1 MLPRMR
7 RWAPVLCTAWIFLAG
22 TAHADRIDREVKDLK
37 GGDSYKVRLAAV
49 LALAKT
55 FDARA
60 VSALTDALDSDKE
73 PTIRRIAANGLGKI
87 IDADTPSDA
96 VEGATAALDHASKSD
111 KDKDVRAAAEKSAG
125 MVAAVTKPKKAT
137 TTAKAS
143 SATVF
148 VNVENANDI
157 SKRAASTTAG
167 LTKVVRGTVKAKG
180 YSVDWPGGMPT
191 QRELTDSGALAF
203 VVGATVK
210 AIDITPK
217 GSQTEVSCTLAFRIA
232 PWNGT
237 DGTEAWEA
245 NRAAS
250 ASGSAKAVTGK
261 GDRAVAGG
269 IRDCVEAV
277 GQEITSRQV
286 LPFIKRLASP

>member
-7 RWAPVLCTAWIFLAG
+7 AWTPVVCTAWILLAA
-22 TAHADRIDREVKDLK
+22 TAYADRIDREVKDLK

-60 VSALTDALDSDKE
+60 VSALTDALDTDKE
-73 PTIRRIAANGLGKI
+73 ATIRRIAANGHGRI
-87 IDADTPSDA
+87 IDADTPADA
-96 VEGATAALDHASKSD
+96 VESANAALDHASKGDS
-111 KDKDVRAAAEKSAG
+111 DKDVRAAAAKSLAT
-125 MVAAVTKPKKAT
+125 VAEVTKPKKAT
-137 TTAKAS
+137 TTKTAS
-143 SATVF
+143 GTVF
-148 VNVENANDI
+148 VNVETANDI
-157 SKRAASTTAG
+157 TKRAASTTAS

-180 YSVDWPGGMPT
+180 YSVDWPGGPPT
-191 QRELTDSGALAF
+191 KAELTDSGALAF
-203 VVGATVK
+203 VVGTTVK
-210 AIDITPK
+210 TIDITAK
-217 GSQTEVSCTLAFRIA
+217 GSQTEVKCTLAIRIA

-250 ASGSAKAVTGK
+250 ASGSAKAVTGSNDK
-261 GDRAVAGG
+261 AIAGG

-277 GQEITSRQV
+277 GQEITTRQV
-286 LPFIKRLASP
+286 VPFIKRLASP

>member
-1 MLPRMR
+1 
-7 RWAPVLCTAWIFLAG
+7 
-22 TAHADRIDREVKDLK
+22 
-37 GGDSYKVRLAAV
+37 
-49 LALAKT
+49 
-55 FDARA
+55 
-60 VSALTDALDSDKE
+60 
-73 PTIRRIAANGLGKI
+73 
-87 IDADTPSDA
+87 
-96 VEGATAALDHASKSD
+96 
-111 KDKDVRAAAEKSAG
+111 
-125 MVAAVTKPKKAT
+125 
-137 TTAKAS
+137 
-143 SATVF
+143 VF

-157 SKRAASTTAG
+157 TKRAASTTAG

-180 YSVDWPGGMPT
+180 YSVDWPGGPPT
-191 QRELTDSGALAF
+191 QAQLTDSGAVAF